1 VRAIIAGFVRHR
13 VFANIVLVM
22 ILLVGILAVLKMI
35 RETFPEFSM
44 DKIRITVTYPGA
56 DPEEVEE
63 GISRKIEESLEDVQ
77 GIKEYS
83 TTSRENTSSTTVEIR
98 EGYELNDL
106 LYRVRNRV
114 DSISTFPVDA
124 ERPVIEEVLRRE
136 PVMMLALTGDMPETR
151 AKEWAERVKDALVQ
165 LPEISQVVVLG
176 TRPYEIGIEVS
187 ESRLREYGLS
197 FEHVVDAVRRSSVN
211 LTGGTLRTE
220 GEEIRIRTL
229 GRKYTGS
236 ELASVV
242 VIARPTG
249 EIITLDRLGTVVDGF
264 TEDPVI
270 ATVSGKRAVFLNVMK
285 TSEEDTLKIARSVR
299 QFVSKQTPLLP
310 EGLGIEVI
318 YDWSVMLT
326 ARINLLLKNGL
337 IGLSFV
343 FLLLWIFLDLRLS
356 FWAGMGMPISVA
368 GALGIM
374 WAIGATINMISL
386 FGLIMVLGVIVDDA
400 IIVGEAIY
408 HSRRQGLSSV
418 QAAVEAL
425 YEVGLPVIA
434 AVLTT
439 IVAFIPLAFVGGIMG
454 KFISILPVVVISCL
468 LVSLFECLL
477 LLPAHLGHMRELSS
491 EELSASRN
499 PLRRFADRMH
509 RATESGLDWLIQ
521 KPYLSFMRK
530 VIKWRYVALS
540 VSISLLLLTIGLV
553 RGGIFKFQLFPS
565 FDGFIISAT
574 AEFPDG
580 TPIEVTQ
587 RAVTHIEE
595 SLMRVSRRH
604 ETVSGEPIVKHRI
617 TVIGQSIVTIG
628 QSGAHVGSVQA
639 IFVNSEDRRVMS
651 SKLKVEWENE
661 VGDIPG
667 VQAMT
672 FEEMEAGPPGAPIE
686 LWLQGQDIDTLRA
699 ASRDLQDRLKQFS
712 GVSQVQSDYRTGRNE
727 LRLRLR
733 PEARVLGVTVKD
745 LATQVNAGYFGSEAI
760 RLQRGRDDIRV
771 RVRYTADERTQLSD
785 LERIRIRTQAGRE
798 IPLLSVADIEF
809 GPGLTSINRKNGMR
823 NIAVTAEV
831 DKSVANTREIA
842 GSLEAGILDELMTD
856 HPGVYIA
863 VRGEKKRTQESF
875 SSLKPGYTLALVGI
889 FIIVATIFR
898 SYVQPVII
906 LMTVPFGIIGAVYGH
921 MLMGL
926 ELSMMS
932 MFGMVALTGVVVNDA
947 IVLIESVNRNLRNG
961 MPCFDAILQG
971 GARRFRPVL
980 LTSLSTIGGLM
991 PLIIE
996 TDFQAQFLIP
1006 MALSLAAGVGFATI
1020 ITLVIVP
1027 SLLAILNDLRR
1038 QAYRVFHTKMPTR
1051 EEVEPA
1057 TRRGLEEQ
1065 G

>member
-1 VRAIIAGFVRHR
+1 MRAIIAAFVRNR
-13 VFANIVLVM
+13 VFANIVLVL
-22 ILLVGILAVLKMI
+22 IFLLGIMAVRAMI
-35 RETFPEFSM
+35 RETFPQFSM
-44 DKIRITVTYPGA
+44 DRILITVAYPGA

-63 GISRKIEESLEDVQ
+63 GISRKIEESLDDVQ

-83 TTSRENTSSTTVEIR
+83 TTSRENISSTIVEVK
-98 EGYELNDL
+98 EGYESNEVLD
-106 LYRVRNRV
+106 RVRNRI
-114 DSISTFPVDA
+114 DSISTFPIDA
-124 ERPVIEEVLRRE
+124 ERPVIEEMLLRD
-136 PVMMLALTGDMPETR
+136 PVMMLALTGDMPESR
-151 AKEWAERVKDALVQ
+151 AKEWAERVKDALMQ
-165 LPEISQVVVLG
+165 LPEISQVIVLG

-197 FEHVVDAVRRSSVN
+197 FAQVVDAVRRSSIN

-236 ELASVV
+236 ELAAVV
-242 VIARPTG
+242 VMARPSG

-270 ATVSGKRAVFLNVMK
+270 AKVNGRRAVFLNIMK
-285 TSEEDTLKIARSVR
+285 TSEEDALKIARSVR
-299 QFVSKQTPLLP
+299 KFAGEQTPLLP
-310 EGLGIEVI
+310 EGLGMEVV

-326 ARINLLLKNGL
+326 GRINLLLKNGL

-408 HSRRQGLSSV
+408 HSRRQGIPPV
-418 QAAVEAL
+418 QAAVDAL
-425 YEVGLPVIA
+425 YEVGLPVVA

-439 IVAFIPLAFVGGIMG
+439 IVAFVPLAFVGGIMG
-454 KFISILPVVVISCL
+454 KFIAILPVVVISCL
-468 LVSLFECLL
+468 LVSLIECLL
-477 LLPAHLGHMRELSS
+477 LLPAHLGHTRELSND
-491 EELSASRN
+491 EIEASRN
-499 PLRRFADRMH
+499 PLRRAAHRMH
-509 RATESGLDWLIQ
+509 AFTAYGLDWLIQ
-521 KPYLSFMRK
+521 KPYLSFMSR
-530 VIKWRYVALS
+530 VLEWRYVSLS
-540 VSISLLLLTIGLV
+540 IAITLLLLTAGLF

-574 AEFPDG
+574 AVFPDG
-580 TPIEVTQ
+580 TPLEVTQ
-587 RAVTHIEE
+587 NAVRHVEE
-595 SLMRVSRRH
+595 GLVRVNDRH

-617 TVIGQSIVTIG
+617 SVIGQSIVTIG
-628 QSGAHVGSVQA
+628 QSGTHVGSVQA
-639 IFVNSEDRRVMS
+639 IFVNSEDRRVLS
-651 SKLKVEWENE
+651 SDLKVEWEKE
-661 VGDIPG
+661 VGKIPG

-686 LWLQGQDIDTLRA
+686 LWLQGQDIDALLS
-699 ASRDLQDRLKQFS
+699 ASDDLQSELSQFS
-712 GVSQVQSDYRTGRNE
+712 GVSQIQSDHRTGRNE

-733 PEARVLGVTVKD
+733 PEARALGVTVSD
-745 LATQVNAGYFGSEAI
+745 LATQVNAGYFGSEAL

-771 RVRYTADERTQLSD
+771 RVRYTADERKQLSD
-785 LERIRIRTQAGRE
+785 LESIRIRTQTGRE

-823 NIAVTAEV
+823 NVSVTAEV
-831 DKSVANTREIA
+831 DKSVANTREITKT
-842 GSLEAGILDELMTD
+842 LEEGILDSIMHD
-856 HPGVYIA
+856 HPGVYIS
-863 VRGEKKRTQESF
+863 VQGEKKRSQESF
-875 SSLKPGYTLALVGI
+875 STLKPGYTLALVGI

-906 LMTVPFGIIGAVYGH
+906 LITVPFGIIGAAYGH
-921 MLMGL
+921 LFMGL

-1006 MALSLAAGVGFATI
+1006 MALSLAAGVGFATV

-1038 QAYRVFHTKMPTR
+1038 TAHRVRYGGSPTR

-1057 TRRGLEEQ
+1057 TTRGMEE
-1065 G
+1065 